1 MRPWDKTRLYF
12 SRFMNQFF
20 VIFFI
25 FARNVFAFT
34 DSSESCRLSDDLIS
48 SFSRSSYQLFQGC
61 SRSFPV
67 IDSKHCSTN
76 ATFESWINSEKSAS
90 IQGLLMNVSP
100 EGVTRG
106 VVTASPSRSDPDYF
120 FHWVRDASLVM
131 SAVIDLYEDSL
142 SASRKREYERLLEDF
157 VDFSRKNQ
165 LTQNL
170 SGGLGEPKFN
180 VDGTAYSLEWGR
192 PQNDGPALRA
202 LTLIRFARIR
212 LAQGA
217 IDWVRVRLYDGLIPT
232 HSVIKSD
239 LEFISHHWRE
249 HSFDVWEEVKG
260 QHFYTQMVQRRALL
274 EGAALADDLKDFQ
287 AAKWYRKQAQ
297 ALEAQILKY
306 WDDSRKYI
314 QVTRDDSGG
323 ISTKVSGLDVA
334 VILGCLHGYAND
346 DFFSFSDDRVISTA
360 DVLRQAFDQL
370 YTINRDSSLG
380 TAIGRYPE
388 DVYDGHSV
396 GVNAGNPWVL
406 ATLGYAE
413 LYSRIAQDFFRRN
426 QIRVTTLNLPFFQ
439 SLDGIQSLGV
449 SLRVGIVFKKGGGIF
464 ETLLTLIQKN
474 AHHYLKRV
482 QYHSPLSG
490 SLSEQMNRN
499 TGFMQGARDLAWS
512 YASFLTAI
520 QEREKL
526 ARLLS
531 PD

>member
-1 MRPWDKTRLYF
+1 MRPWDKTRLYY
-12 SRFMNQFF
+12 SQFVAQVF

-25 FARNVFAFT
+25 VAHDAFALREKA
-34 DSSESCRLSDDLIS
+34 ESCLLSDDLIS
-48 SFSRSSYQLFQGC
+48 SFSHSSSQLFQFCYLLIPGVY
-61 SRSFPV
+61 SRQYSTNVTFEAW
-67 IDSKHCSTN
+67 IDSQ
-76 ATFESWINSEKSAS
+76 KSAS
-90 IQGLLMNVSP
+90 IQGLLINASP
-100 EGVTRG
+100 EGVTPG

-131 SAVIDLYEDSL
+131 SSVIDLYEGSL
-142 SASRKREYERLLEDF
+142 SASRKREYEKLLEEF

-202 LTLIRFARIR
+202 LTLIRFARLR

-217 IDWVRVRLYDGLIPT
+217 IDWVRARLYDGLIPT

-274 EGAALADDLKDFQ
+274 EGAALADALKDFH
-287 AAKWYRKQAQ
+287 AAKWYRKQAL
-297 ALEAQILKY
+297 ALETQILKH
-306 WDDSRKYI
+306 WDDSKKYL
-314 QVTRDDSGG
+314 QVTLDYSGG

-346 DFFSFSDDRVISTA
+346 EFLSFSDDRVISTA
-360 DVLRQAFDQL
+360 DALRQAFDQL
-370 YTINRDSSLG
+370 YTINRNSSLG

-413 LYSRIAQDFFRRN
+413 LYSRIAQDFFQRG
-426 QIRVTTLNLPFFQ
+426 QIRVTELNLPFFQ

-449 SLRVGIVFKKGGGIF
+449 SLRVGVVFKKGGGIF

-474 AHHYLKRV
+474 ADLYLKRV